1 MSYTLNTIIFRK
13 RVKNMDHP
21 QYCLTTIKTNYSQ
34 FSKTEKLVADYIL
47 QNPNKILHQTI
58 SQVADDLKVANST
71 VFRFCRTLGFK
82 GYQAM
87 KIALATEIAQPVMEM
102 VEDKITEYDTEQQ
115 ITEKIFNTN
124 IRTFKDTI
132 QMMDFSMLKK
142 AVDAILKAGRV
153 EFYGSGSSAIVALD
167 AHHKFL
173 GSGITTAAYTET
185 YLQTRAASQLSNK
198 DVAIFLSDARTN
210 NEMVQIMEMAKHSGA
225 LTIGIATSSKSP
237 IAKKADIVLFT
248 ATGGMELPSESD
260 TFSRVIQLSLIDSL
274 YLNVINAREGFLK
287 NSIKKLKSYL
297 GK

>member
-1 MSYTLNTIIFRK
+1 
-13 RVKNMDHP
+13 MDHP
-21 QYCLTTIKTNYSQ
+21 QYCIAAIRSNYPK

-47 QNPNKILHQTI
+47 TNPNKVLHQTI

-71 VFRFCRTLGFK
+71 VFRFCKAIGFK

-87 KIALATEIAQPVMEM
+87 KIALATEIANPVMEM
-102 VEDKITEYDTEQQ
+102 VESKITEYDTEQQ

-142 AVDAILKAGRV
+142 TVDTVLKADRV

-173 GSGITTAAYTET
+173 GSGITTAAYTEM
-185 YLQTRAASQLSNK
+185 YLQTRAASQLSKK
-198 DVAIFLSDARTN
+198 DVAIFLSDEGTSE
-210 NEMVQIMEMAKHSGA
+210 EMLQVLNLAKSSGA
-225 LTIGIATSSKSP
+225 VTVGIATSPKSP
-237 IAKKADIVLFT
+237 LARRVDLILYT
-248 ATGGMELPSESD
+248 ASGGMQVPMESD

-274 YLNVINAREGFLK
+274 YLNVMNAQEGFLK
-287 NSIKKLKSYL
+287 NSIKKLKTYL
-297 GK
+297 GKQ